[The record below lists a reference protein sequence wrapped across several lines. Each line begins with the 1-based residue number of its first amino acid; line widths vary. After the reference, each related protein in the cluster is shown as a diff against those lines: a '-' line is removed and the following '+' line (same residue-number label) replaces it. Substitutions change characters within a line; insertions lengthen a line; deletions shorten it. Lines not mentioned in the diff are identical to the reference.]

1 MSDTM
6 IELKGFSFAY
16 PNFKKQ
22 LKKVNFT
29 VNRGD
34 FVLLSGGT
42 GTGKTTLLRSILGS
56 DYITGTAKG
65 KIEVGTDKIGYVA
78 QEIESQ
84 LVCDTVWH
92 EIAFGLENRGVEQ
105 SLMRRRVA
113 EVSSFFNIDS
123 WFRREISELSGGQKQ
138 LVNLCRALA
147 VGPDLLLL
155 DEPTSELDSV
165 AEKNFLHA
173 LFRLNREL
181 GMTIVVST
189 HSPQVMTEYANRLF
203 NIENCHVEEIP
214 IESQNSSARF
224 FETHSE
230 CTPSIKRNTCVEVRD
245 AYVRWS
251 ADADYVL
258 RGLDCNFKEGTINA
272 IVGGNGSG
280 KSTLLLAVA
289 EILKPR
295 RGKVKNIFHCN
306 QVYLPQHPS
315 ALFVTDT
322 VFEELNEWQ
331 GSCGYADEEVEKAL
345 RTAGLSER
353 RDVHP
358 NDLSGGQKQLLALSK
373 IMLTNPKLILL
384 DEPTKGLDAHYRLQV
399 AKMIKSQQQKGAT
412 VIFVTH
418 DFEFAALVSDTIS
431 LVFDGSIAASE
442 SASDFFKKNLFL
454 KPQKSAFFDICES
467 TF

>member
-1 MSDTM
+1 MSDTI
-6 IELKGFSFAY
+6 IELNNFSFAY
-16 PNFKKQ
+16 PNFEKQ
-22 LKKVNFT
+22 LENVSLEINH
-29 VNRGD
+29 GD
-34 FVLLSGGT
+34 FALLSGGT
-42 GTGKTTLLRSILGS
+42 GSGKTTLLRSLLGN
-56 DYITGTAKG
+56 DFITGDREG
-65 KIEVGTDKIGYVA
+65 KIDVLTDKIGYVA

-181 GMTIVVST
+181 GITIVVST
-189 HSPQVMTEYANRLF
+189 HSPQVMTEYANRF
-203 NIENCHVEEIP
+203 FEIKNCQVEEVQIVNHD
-214 IESQNSSARF
+214 STSLF
-224 FETHSE
+224 FESE
-230 CTPSIKRNTCVEVRD
+230 FETESIDSNPCVDLSD

-251 ADADYVL
+251 TEADFVL
-258 RGLDCNFKEGTINA
+258 RGLDCKFQEGTINA

-280 KSTLLLAVA
+280 KSTLLLTIA

-295 RGKVKNIFHCN
+295 RGKVKNSLHSS
-306 QVYLPQHPS
+306 QAYLPQHPS
-315 ALFVTDT
+315 ALFVTDS
-322 VFEELNEWQ
+322 VSEELKEWQ
-331 GSCGYADEEVEKAL
+331 NSSGYYDEDVESAL
-345 RTAGLSER
+345 INSELIDR
-353 RDVHP
+353 KDVHP

-384 DEPTKGLDAHYRLQV
+384 DEPTKGLDAHFRFHV
-399 AKMIKSQQQKGAT
+399 AKMIKEQQQKGAT

-418 DFEFAALVSDTIS
+418 DFEFATLVSDTTTLI
-431 LVFDGSIAASE
+431 FDGNVAASE
-442 SASDFFKKNLFL
+442 NTSNFFKNNLFL
-454 KPQKSAFFDICES
+454 KPQKSAFYDMFVEK
-467 TF
+467 F